1 MLAYWQ
7 LQIRECLAKPAMFLW
22 KGLSIQ
28 VFICL
33 NSEKTVTWSDWKELE
48 RIYYN
53 FTAIFKEKS

>member
-1 MLAYWQ
+1 
-7 LQIRECLAKPAMFLW
+7 MFLW